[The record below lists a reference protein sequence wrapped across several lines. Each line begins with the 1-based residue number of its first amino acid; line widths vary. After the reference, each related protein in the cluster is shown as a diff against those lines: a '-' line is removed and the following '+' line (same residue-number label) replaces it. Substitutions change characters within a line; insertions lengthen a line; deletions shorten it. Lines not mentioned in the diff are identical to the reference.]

1 MRVIVKSYM
10 VTNKKKNSNVRVPK
24 SEGLFVRVLDII
36 HSTLP
41 SLVFLLFVILHTYS
55 TFFGSTSFF
64 RAKIDFSFSLK
75 SSTALLPLKL
85 YLCVWK
91 KGK

>member
-1 MRVIVKSYM
+1 MRVIV
-10 VTNKKKNSNVRVPK
+10 VTNKNKNSNVRVPK

-36 HSTLP
+36 PSTLP
-41 SLVFLLFVILHTYS
+41 SLVFFLLGILHTYS

-64 RAKIDFSFSLK
+64 HAKIDFSFSLK
-75 SSTALLPLKL
+75 SSTAILPLKL
-85 YLCVWK
+85 YLSVWK